1 MVNIKSQKD
10 FFSGLM
16 FAVIGGAF
24 AYGATS
30 YNIGTGARM
39 GPGYFPLS
47 LGVMLAL
54 LGSLV
59 MFKSLVV
66 ETANGDKIGG
76 WAWKPLLY
84 IICGNLLFGI
94 LLGGLPSIKLP
105 AMGLIAAIY
114 GTTIVVSKAGDV
126 FVLKEVLILSTVLSI
141 GSYLAFV
148 VLLKLQ
154 FPVWPT
160 FITG

>member
-1 MVNIKSQKD
+1 
-10 FFSGLM
+10 
-16 FAVIGGAF
+16 
-24 AYGATS
+24 
-30 YNIGTGARM
+30 
-39 GPGYFPLS
+39 
-47 LGVMLAL
+47 
-54 LGSLV
+54 

-66 ETANGDKIGG
+66 ETADGEKIGS
-76 WAWKPLLY
+76 WAWKPLFF

-94 LLGGLPSIKLP
+94 LLGGLPSLKLP
-105 AMGLIAAIY
+105 AMGLIAAIF

-126 FVLKEVLILSTVLSI
+126 FVLKEVLILSTILSI

>member
-141 GSYLAFV
+141 GSYLAVV
-148 VLLKLQ
+148 VLL
-154 FPVWPT
+154 
-160 FITG
+160 

>member
-1 MVNIKSQKD
+1 MNIKSQKD

-16 FAVIGGAF
+16 FTVIGGSF

-30 YNIGTGARM
+30 YTVGTGARM
-39 GPGYFPLS
+39 GPGYFPLV
-47 LGVMLAL
+47 LGVILAL
-54 LGSLV
+54 LGSV
-59 MFKSLVV
+59 IMFKSLVV
-66 ETANGDKIGG
+66 ETADGEKIGS
-76 WAWKPLLY
+76 WAWKPLFF
-84 IICGNLLFGI
+84 IIAGNLLFGI
-94 LLGGLPSIKLP
+94 LLGGLPSMKIP
-105 AMGLIAAIY
+105 AMGLIAAIF

>member
-1 MVNIKSQKD
+1 VNIKSQKD

-47 LGVMLAL
+47 LGVLLAL

-66 ETANGDKIGG
+66 ETPHGDKIGA

>member
-1 MVNIKSQKD
+1 MNIKSQKD

-47 LGVMLAL
+47 LGVLLAL

-76 WAWKPLLY
+76 WAWKPLFY
-84 IICGNLLFGI
+84 IICGNVLFGI
-94 LLGGLPSIKLP
+94 LLGGLPSLKLP